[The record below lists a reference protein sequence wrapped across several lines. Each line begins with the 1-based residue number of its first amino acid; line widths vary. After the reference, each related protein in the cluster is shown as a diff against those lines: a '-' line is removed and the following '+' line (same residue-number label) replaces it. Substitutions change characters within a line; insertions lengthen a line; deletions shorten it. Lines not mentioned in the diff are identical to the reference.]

1 MIMKLKKTIII
12 TFLFSLSFS
21 FTCLTQENQ
30 LLPQSIDASVSI
42 ESSPLNKQIAT
53 FWFQRKGY
61 LQQGNTELAK
71 ETKERILDYLRNKH
85 ITSFP
90 ALSASFLAEGLDY
103 LDKGN
108 LEYAINSLKAATQM
122 DPYSS
127 SAQYYLA
134 KAYITQSKGNFFK
147 YVFYSF
153 KGLIAPFRHYKYFYI
168 AQTQLI
174 KLIFISL
181 SLSIAL
187 FIFITFINYQSLL
200 RHDLEE
206 ILSPKIGSLWGKFT
220 PWIIILLPL
229 LITLGIFWILL
240 YWVVISWV
248 YLLKREK
255 ALVSLFLLFIF
266 ISFPLLMLN
275 KALLNTVKS
284 STISVIQTSLANVH
298 DFEAIDE
305 LKKIINKNPFDS
317 DSKFLLASQLKK
329 AGYMEEAFDY
339 YNYIIKTDSNFHKA
353 YNNKANIYFSFGE
366 YRLAVENYKKAIS
379 INPKEAIYHYNLS
392 LAYSEML
399 QYENAYEA
407 MNKAE
412 QIDKQLVLNLRKQS
426 KTSAIPAVLEKRV
439 LKRKLNN
446 ELKRLLW
453 QTISENTT
461 MKLNPIIALFIN
473 PLSLAALVVFIIII
487 TLGHYYKEK
496 RLAQFCDRCGKA
508 FCYRC
513 RIGFSPSRSCSQCEH
528 IFIKQDGLLP
538 EVKKA
543 KISQIKNY
551 QLRKKIQ
558 KWLFTLIL
566 PGTGSQLEHQ
576 VISGYI
582 INFLWLFAIIIFL
595 YYRDLYNYQIFSQMS
610 NLAFPQ
616 IFALAGL
623 AVVYLIAI
631 IRAWK

>member
-1 MIMKLKKTIII
+1 MKFKKNIII
-12 TFLFSLSFS
+12 TFLLSLSFS
-21 FTCLTQENQ
+21 LVCSTQENQ
-30 LLPQSIDASVSI
+30 LLPQSNVASVSI
-42 ESSPLNKQIAT
+42 ESSPLNQQIAT
-53 FWFQRKGY
+53 FWFQRKEY
-61 LQQGNTELAK
+61 LQQGDAELAK
-71 ETKERILDYLRNKH
+71 ETKKRILDYLRNMH
-85 ITSFP
+85 IVSFP

-108 LEYAINSLKAATQM
+108 LEYAINSLKAATEL

-127 SAQYYLA
+127 LAHYYLA
-134 KAYITQSKGNFFK
+134 KVYLMQSKGNFFK

-168 AQTQLI
+168 PQTQLI

-181 SLSIAL
+181 SLSIAI
-187 FIFITFINYQSLL
+187 FIFIAFINYQPLL

-206 ILSPKIGSLWGKFT
+206 ILSPKIGSFWGKFT

-255 ALVSLFLLFIF
+255 VLVSLFLLFIF

-298 DFEAIDE
+298 DFETIDE

-329 AGYMEEAFDY
+329 AGYMEEAFEY

-366 YRLAVENYKKAIS
+366 FRLAVENYKKAIS

-426 KTSAIPAVLEKRV
+426 KTSAVPVELEKRV

-446 ELKRLLW
+446 ELKQLLW

-473 PLSLAALVVFIIII
+473 PSSLAALVVFIIII
-487 TLGHYYKEK
+487 ILSYYYKEK

-551 QLRKKIQ
+551 QLRKKVQ
-558 KWLFTLIL
+558 KWFFTLIS

-576 VISGYI
+576 AITGYI
-582 INFLWLFAIIIFL
+582 INLLWLFAIIIMLNYSNLFK
-595 YYRDLYNYQIFSQMS
+595 YQIFSQTGH
-610 NLAFPQ
+610 LAFPQ
-616 IFALAGL
+616 ILALAGL
-623 AVVYLIAI
+623 VIVYLVAFI
-631 IRAWK
+631 KVQK